1 MSLIRRYSRKKAK
14 SSALSLIETIKGTN
28 KAFSRTPIKRCQMTN
43 AELKNIIDT
52 VKKEKL
58 SHKEAAIKFGIT
70 KSLVQRLMSKH
81 SKDKKSLIKAERKEH
96 DRRLKL
102 RAVLNESKEILES
115 KEGLIAAK

>member
-1 MSLIRRYSRKKAK
+1 
-14 SSALSLIETIKGTN
+14 
-28 KAFSRTPIKRCQMTN
+28 
-43 AELKNIIDT
+43 
-52 VKKEKL
+52 
-58 SHKEAAIKFGIT
+58 
-70 KSLVQRLMSKH
+70 MSKH